1 MERFEVRTSQFGLV
15 DGNDQEPDEVIS
27 AAESAAPPAP
37 EARKGRLYLVVEAD
51 SDGARSVAACKLALR
66 VFRRAFYDD
75 DSFSVTAALRAALR
89 ATNKALYEQNFNLP
103 AAERVT
109 VGCTA
114 AVLREGTLYVAQ
126 VQPAQAYV
134 LSEGRLRALPA
145 HPGWDPAAVSAAL
158 FARSGALGASLFI
171 EPELF
176 RCSLGAG
183 EGAIVC
189 SSAFAGLLSRAEV
202 EDLLRPGD
210 AGTTATRLK
219 ERALAAGLVTAHAL
233 TLTVHSLPRQRTA
246 GGLWRAGAAAAEPD
260 TPPVAPSWFSGLA
273 QRLGFG
279 RPPVAPMPEP
289 TPDLLYTMPAQPAHS
304 PAPPP
309 RPAPLDVGEGLAERY
324 TRSREQPEL
333 APLRRENL
341 PPSVFLGEE
350 GPAEGGVRRIDLA
363 DTAAISQGRPYQ
375 PRYIHRPLV
384 DMTWQERLM
393 LPFHRLRIAA
403 DERLR
408 RPRTRRPAPA
418 RPIPRR
424 HGLSYRRTRP
434 PFPWALLTILS
445 LVIAALIF
453 YGITLTRHNDQQVV
467 LAYFAAADERLNQ
480 VRAAPSDGMA
490 LEALELT
497 RQAIEQ
503 LRASPSVTD
512 TNPPLWLRYQE
523 LQREYER
530 ALAAVQRL
538 TFFDDPVVLATLP
551 AGRFADVIV
560 PPPTGTITDTAVLE
574 ASRFLYAL
582 DTDQRAARLYRIP
595 RDGGTPVP
603 YLSPGQPVGSTV
615 VGALRAAVWRIDQVV
630 AVDQAATGAGYYFR
644 TGGNWNYSRLG
655 ASEIWTTRDRLD
667 VEEYAG
673 NLYVWGAQP
682 NEVLRYRSGSFGDP
696 PDYWLDPAS
705 IAEVD
710 LSTVVDMSVD
720 GSIYLLRS
728 NGTVLVFSQGQL
740 VGEVTPE
747 PITPPLT
754 SVTRFFVTGNGPE
767 NGYFFLLDTLGE
779 RIIQM
784 EKVSGTIIQQMKARP
799 DGALQL
805 AELAGMA
812 VDDGG
817 ARPIMYLANAGQI
830 VRAELPPPPRPF
842 RETAPPATPAQR

>member
-1 MERFEVRTSQFGLV
+1 MERFEVRTEQFSLV
-15 DGNDQEPDEVIS
+15 DGANQAPAELIS
-27 AAESAAPPAP
+27 AAEGADPLAP

-51 SDGARSVAACKLALR
+51 GDGARGVAACKLALR

-75 DSFSVTAALRAALR
+75 QSFSVTAALRAALR
-89 ATNKALYEQNFNLP
+89 ATNKALYEHNFNLP
-103 AAERVT
+103 ATERVT

-126 VQPAQAYV
+126 VQPTQAYV

-145 HPGWDPAAVSAAL
+145 HPVWDPAAVSAAL

-176 RCSLGAG
+176 RCPLRAG
-183 EGAIVC
+183 EGAIMC
-189 SSAFAGLLSRAEV
+189 SSAFAGLLNRA
-202 EDLLRPGD
+202 DLEALFRPD
-210 AGTTATRLK
+210 NAGVTTAQLK
-219 ERALAAGLVTAHAL
+219 ERALAAGLTTAHAL
-233 TLTVHSLPRQRTA
+233 ILTVEPAPRRRPTA
-246 GGLWRAGAAAAEPD
+246 NLRRSDDAAAQPDEPRPA
-260 TPPVAPSWFSGLA
+260 TPWFSRLTR
-273 QRLGFG
+273 RLGWR
-279 RPPVAPMPEP
+279 RPPVAPAPEP
-289 TPDLLYTMPAQPAHS
+289 APDPLYTMPAQPTHS
-304 PAPPP
+304 PAPPS
-309 RPAPLDVGEGLAERY
+309 RPAPLDVGESLGERY
-324 TRSREQPEL
+324 ARSREQPER
-333 APLRRENL
+333 APLRPENL
-341 PPSVFLGEE
+341 PPSVFLGEAD
-350 GPAEGGVRRIDLA
+350 PAEGGARRIDLA
-363 DTAAISQGRPYQ
+363 DTEATSQGRPYQ

-384 DMTWQERLM
+384 DMTWQERLA
-393 LPFHRLRIAA
+393 LPFHRLRIAI

-408 RPRTRRPAPA
+408 RPRARRPPPP

-424 HGLSYRRTRP
+424 HGLSYRRARP
-434 PFPWALLTILS
+434 PFPWALLAILS
-445 LVIAALIF
+445 LVIAALVI
-453 YGITLTRHNDQQVV
+453 YGITLTRQNDQQVV

-480 VRAAPSDGMA
+480 VRAAPSDGAA

-503 LRASPSVTD
+503 LRASPGVTD

-530 ALAAVQRL
+530 ALAAIQRL

-560 PPPTGTITDTAVLE
+560 PPPAGAVTDTTALE

-582 DTDQRAARLYRIP
+582 DTDQRAARLYRVP

-603 YLSPGQPVGSTV
+603 YLSPGQPVGSAV

-728 NGTVLVFSQGQL
+728 NGAVLVFSQGQL
-740 VGEVTPE
+740 AGEVTPE
-747 PITPPLT
+747 PLTPPLT

-784 EKVSGTIIQQMKARP
+784 EKVSGKIIQQMKARP
-799 DGALQL
+799 DGDVQL
-805 AELAGMA
+805 AELAGIA

-817 ARPIMYLANAGQI
+817 ARPILYLANAGQI

-842 RETAPPATPAQR
+842 RETAPPG

>member
-1 MERFEVRTSQFGLV
+1 MERFEVRTEQFGLV
-15 DGNDQEPDEVIS
+15 DGANQAPAELIS
-27 AAESAAPPAP
+27 AAEGADPLAP

-51 SDGARSVAACKLALR
+51 GDGARGIAACKLALR

-75 DSFSVTAALRAALR
+75 QSFSVTAALRAALR
-89 ATNKALYEQNFNLP
+89 ATNKALYEHNFNLP
-103 AAERVT
+103 ATERVT

-126 VQPAQAYV
+126 VQPTQAYV
-134 LSEGRLRALPA
+134 LSEGRLRALPT
-145 HPGWDPAAVSAAL
+145 HPVWDPAAVSAAL

-176 RCSLGAG
+176 RCPLRAG
-183 EGAIVC
+183 EGAIMC
-189 SSAFAGLLSRAEV
+189 SSAFAGLLNRA
-202 EDLLRPGD
+202 DLEALFRPD
-210 AGTTATRLK
+210 NAGASTAHLK
-219 ERALAAGLVTAHAL
+219 ERALAAGLTTAHAL
-233 TLTVHSLPRQRTA
+233 ILTVEPAPRRRPA
-246 GGLWRAGAAAAEPD
+246 GILWRSDDAAAQPDEPRPA
-260 TPPVAPSWFSGLA
+260 TLWFSGLA
-273 QRLGFG
+273 RRLGWR
-279 RPPVAPMPEP
+279 RPPVAPVPEP
-289 TPDLLYTMPAQPAHS
+289 APDPLYTMPAQPTHS
-304 PAPPP
+304 PAPPS
-309 RPAPLDVGEGLAERY
+309 RPAPLDVGESLGERY
-324 TRSREQPEL
+324 ARGREQPER
-333 APLRRENL
+333 APLRPENL
-341 PPSVFLGEE
+341 PPSVFLGEAD
-350 GPAEGGVRRIDLA
+350 PAEGGARRIDLA
-363 DTAAISQGRPYQ
+363 DTEAISQGRPYQ

-384 DMTWQERLM
+384 DMTWQERLA
-393 LPFHRLRIAA
+393 LPFHRLRIAV

-408 RPRTRRPAPA
+408 RPRTRRPAPP
-418 RPIPRR
+418 RPITRR
-424 HGLSYRRTRP
+424 HGLSYRRARP
-434 PFPWALLTILS
+434 PFPWALLAILS
-445 LVIAALIF
+445 LVIAALVI
-453 YGITLTRHNDQQVV
+453 YGITLTRQNDQQVV

-480 VRAAPSDGMA
+480 VRAAPSDGAA

-530 ALAAVQRL
+530 ALAAIQRL

-560 PPPTGTITDTAVLE
+560 PPPAGAVTDTTALE

-582 DTDQRAARLYRIP
+582 DTDQRAARLYRVP

-603 YLSPGQPVGSTV
+603 YLSPGQSVGSAV

-630 AVDQAATGAGYYFR
+630 AVDQTATGAGYYFR

-728 NGTVLVFSQGQL
+728 NGAVLVFSQGQL
-740 VGEVTPE
+740 AGEVTPE

-754 SVTRFFVTGNGPE
+754 SVTRFFITGNGPE

-784 EKVSGTIIQQMKARP
+784 EKVSGKIIQQMKARP
-799 DGALQL
+799 DGDVQL
-805 AELAGMA
+805 AELAGIA

-817 ARPIMYLANAGQI
+817 ARPILYLTNAGQI

-842 RETAPPATPAQR
+842 RETAPPG

>member
-1 MERFEVRTSQFGLV
+1 MERFEVRAGQFGLLE
-15 DGNDQEPDEVIS
+15 GNDQASGELIS
-27 AAESAAPPAP
+27 AAEGAAPLTP
-37 EARKGRLYLVVEAD
+37 EGRKGRLYLVVEAD
-51 SDGARSVAACKLALR
+51 GDGARGVAACKLALR

-75 DSFSVTAALRAALR
+75 QSFSATAALRAALR
-89 ATNKALYEQNFNLP
+89 ATNKALYEHNFNLP
-103 AAERVT
+103 ATERVT

-145 HPGWDPAAVSAAL
+145 HPVWDPAAVSAAL

-176 RCSLGAG
+176 RCPLRAG
-183 EGAIVC
+183 EGAIMC
-189 SSAFAGLLSRAEV
+189 SSAFSGLLSRADV
-202 EDLLRPGD
+202 ETLLRPGD
-210 AGTTATRLK
+210 ARVAATHLK
-219 ERALAAGLVTAHAL
+219 ERALAAGLVTAYAL
-233 TLTVHSLPRQRTA
+233 ILTVESVPRRRPA
-246 GGLWRAGAAAAEPD
+246 GGLWRSGD
-260 TPPVAPSWFSGLA
+260 APAQPNQSRPASPWFSGLA
-273 QRLGFG
+273 QRLGW
-279 RPPVAPMPEP
+279 RTPPATPAPEP
-289 TPDLLYTMPAQPAHS
+289 APDPLYTMPAQPAHS
-304 PAPPP
+304 PAPPS
-309 RPAPLDVGEGLAERY
+309 RPAPLDIGESLGERY
-324 TRSREQPEL
+324 ARSREQPAR
-333 APLRRENL
+333 APLRSENL
-341 PPSVFLGEE
+341 PPSVFLGEADP
-350 GPAEGGVRRIDLA
+350 GADSPRRIDLA
-363 DTAAISQGRPYQ
+363 DTQALSQGRPYQ

-384 DMTWQERLM
+384 DMTWKERLA
-393 LPFHRLRIAA
+393 LPFYRLRIAV

-408 RPRTRRPAPA
+408 CPRARRPAPP

-434 PFPWALLTILS
+434 PFPWALLAILS
-445 LVIAALIF
+445 LVVAALIM
-453 YGITLTRHNDQQVV
+453 YGITLTRQNDQQVV
-467 LAYFAAADERLNQ
+467 MAYFAVADERLNQ
-480 VRAAPSDGMA
+480 VRAAPSDGAA

-503 LRASPSVTD
+503 LRASPGVTD

-530 ALAAVQRL
+530 ALAAIQRL

-560 PPPTGTITDTAVLE
+560 PPPTGAITDAATLE

-582 DTDQRAARLYRIP
+582 DTDQRAARLYRLP

-603 YLSPGQPVGSTV
+603 YLSPGQPVGSAV
-615 VGALRAAVWRIDQVV
+615 VGPLRAAVWRIDQVV
-630 AVDQAATGAGYYFR
+630 AVDQALTGAGYYFR
-644 TGGNWNYSRLG
+644 TGGAWNYSRLG
-655 ASEIWTTRDRLD
+655 ASEIWATRDRLD

-728 NGTVLVFSQGQL
+728 NGAVLVFSQGQL
-740 VGEVTPE
+740 AGEVTPE
-747 PITPPLT
+747 PMTPPLT
-754 SVTRFFVTGNGPE
+754 NVTRFFVTGNGPD

-784 EKVSGTIIQQMKARP
+784 EKVSGKIIQQMKARP
-799 DGALQL
+799 DGEVQL
-805 AELAGMA
+805 AELAGIA

-817 ARPIMYLANAGQI
+817 ARPIIYLANAGQI

-842 RETAPPATPAQR
+842 RETSPPGP

>member
-1 MERFEVRTSQFGLV
+1 MERFEVRTKQFGLV
-15 DGNDQEPDEVIS
+15 DGANQAPAELIS
-27 AAESAAPPAP
+27 AAEGADPLAP

-51 SDGARSVAACKLALR
+51 GDGARGIAACKLALR

-75 DSFSVTAALRAALR
+75 QSFSVTAALRAALR
-89 ATNKALYEQNFNLP
+89 ATNKALYEHNFNLP
-103 AAERVT
+103 ATERVT

-126 VQPAQAYV
+126 VQPTQAYV
-134 LSEGRLRALPA
+134 LSEGRLRALPT
-145 HPGWDPAAVSAAL
+145 HPVWDPAAVSAAL

-176 RCSLGAG
+176 RCPLRAG
-183 EGAIVC
+183 EGAIMC
-189 SSAFAGLLSRAEV
+189 SSAFAGLLNRA
-202 EDLLRPGD
+202 DLEALFRPD
-210 AGTTATRLK
+210 NAGVTTARLK
-219 ERALAAGLVTAHAL
+219 ERALAAGLTTAHAL
-233 TLTVHSLPRQRTA
+233 ILTVEPAPRRRPA
-246 GGLWRAGAAAAEPD
+246 GILWRSDDAAAQPDEPRPA
-260 TPPVAPSWFSGLA
+260 TPWFSGLA
-273 QRLGFG
+273 RRLGWR
-279 RPPVAPMPEP
+279 RPPVAPAPEP
-289 TPDLLYTMPAQPAHS
+289 APDPLYTMPAQPTHS
-304 PAPPP
+304 PAPPS
-309 RPAPLDVGEGLAERY
+309 RPAPLDVGESLGERY
-324 TRSREQPEL
+324 ARGREQPER
-333 APLRRENL
+333 APLRPENL
-341 PPSVFLGEE
+341 PPSVFLGEAD
-350 GPAEGGVRRIDLA
+350 PAEGGARRIDLA
-363 DTAAISQGRPYQ
+363 DTEAISQGRPYQ

-384 DMTWQERLM
+384 DMTWQERLA
-393 LPFHRLRIAA
+393 LPFHRLRIAV

-408 RPRTRRPAPA
+408 RPRTRRPAPP

-424 HGLSYRRTRP
+424 HGLSYRRARP
-434 PFPWALLTILS
+434 PFPWALLAILS
-445 LVIAALIF
+445 LVIAALVI
-453 YGITLTRHNDQQVV
+453 YGITLTRQNDQQVV

-480 VRAAPSDGMA
+480 VRAAPSDGAA

-497 RQAIEQ
+497 HQAIEQ

-530 ALAAVQRL
+530 ALAAIQRL

-560 PPPTGTITDTAVLE
+560 PPPAGAVTDTTALE

-582 DTDQRAARLYRIP
+582 DTDQRAARLYRVP

-603 YLSPGQPVGSTV
+603 YLSPGQSVGSAV

-630 AVDQAATGAGYYFR
+630 AVDQTATGAGYYFR

-728 NGTVLVFSQGQL
+728 NGAVLVFSQGQL
-740 VGEVTPE
+740 AGEVTPE

-754 SVTRFFVTGNGPE
+754 SVTRFFITGNGPE

-784 EKVSGTIIQQMKARP
+784 EKVSGKIIQQMKARP
-799 DGALQL
+799 DGDVQL
-805 AELAGMA
+805 AELAGIA

-817 ARPIMYLANAGQI
+817 ARPILYLTNAGQI

-842 RETAPPATPAQR
+842 RETAPPG

>member
-1 MERFEVRTSQFGLV
+1 MERFEVRTGQFGLV
-15 DGNDQEPDEVIS
+15 DGDDQAPDEWIS
-27 AAESAAPPAP
+27 AAEGADNLAR

-51 SDGARSVAACKLALR
+51 GGGPRGAAACKLALR
-66 VFRRAFYDD
+66 VFRRAFDND
-75 DSFSVTAALRAALR
+75 QSFSVTAALRGALR
-89 ATNKALYEQNFNLP
+89 ATNKALYEHNFNLP

-114 AVLREGTLYVAQ
+114 AVLRDGALYVAQ

-134 LSEGRLRALPA
+134 LSEGRLRALPT
-145 HPGWDPAAVSAAL
+145 HPVWDPAAVSAAL

-176 RCSLGAG
+176 RCPLRAG
-183 EGAIVC
+183 EGAIIC
-189 SSAFAGLLSRAEV
+189 SSAFAEALGRAEV
-202 EDLLRPGD
+202 EALLRSGE
-210 AGTTATRLK
+210 AEVMAARLK
-219 ERALAAGLVTAHAL
+219 ERALAAGLTTAYAL
-233 TLTVHSLPRQRTA
+233 ILTVASATRRRAA
-246 GGLWRAGAAAAEPD
+246 GGLRPSNDAAAEPEQPQAA
-260 TPPVAPSWFSGLA
+260 TSWFGRLA
-273 QRLGFG
+273 RRWEGR
-279 RPPVAPMPEP
+279 RPPAAPAPEP
-289 TPDLLYTMPAQPAHS
+289 APDPLFTMPAQPTHS
-304 PAPPP
+304 PAPPS
-309 RPAPLDVGEGLAERY
+309 RPAPLDVGESLAARY
-324 TRSREQPEL
+324 AHSREQPEL
-333 APLRRENL
+333 APLRLENL
-341 PPSVFLGEE
+341 PPSAFLGEAD
-350 GPAEGGVRRIDLA
+350 PAAGGARRIDLA
-363 DTAAISQGRPYQ
+363 DREAISGGRPYQ

-384 DMTWQERLM
+384 DMTWQERLA
-393 LPFHRLRIAA
+393 LPFHRLRIAV

-408 RPRTRRPAPA
+408 RPRSRRPPPP

-434 PFPWALLTILS
+434 PFPWALLAVLS
-445 LVIAALIF
+445 LVVAVLVI
-453 YGITLTRHNDQQVV
+453 YGITLTRRNDQQIV

-480 VRAAPSDGMA
+480 VRAAPSDSAA

-530 ALAAVQRL
+530 ALAAIQRL
-538 TFFDDPVVLATLP
+538 TFFDDPVVLSTLP

-560 PPPTGTITDTAVLE
+560 PRPAGALTDTAVLE

-582 DTDQRAARLYRIP
+582 DTDQRAARLYRVP
-595 RDGGTPVP
+595 RDGGIPVP
-603 YLSPGQPVGSTV
+603 YLSPGQSVGSAV
-615 VGALRAAVWRIDQVV
+615 VGPLRAAVWRIDQVV
-630 AVDQAATGAGYYFR
+630 AVDQAPSGAGYYFR
-644 TGGNWNYSRLG
+644 AGGAWNYSRLG
-655 ASEIWTTRDRLD
+655 ASEIWAIRDRLD

-696 PDYWLDPAS
+696 PDYWLNPAS

-728 NGTVLVFSQGQL
+728 NGAVLVFSQGQL

-754 SVTRFFVTGNGPE
+754 NVTRFFVTGNGPE

-784 EKVSGTIIQQMKARP
+784 EKLSGKIIQQMKARP
-799 DGALQL
+799 DGGLQL
-805 AELAGMA
+805 AELAGIA

-817 ARPIMYLANAGQI
+817 ARPIIYLANGGQI

-842 RETAPPATPAQR
+842 RETAPPG